1 MKFTEARSQLSQLYS
16 RISGGGV
23 EVIERNQERDVVIAN
38 ASEYRQLLE
47 RQAPFRIEVRFGAR
61 SVAAWIKGLPV
72 HAEGE
77 TVEEA
82 LDELALALVDYA
94 STWEKHLRHAPNHE
108 ENIGYVRRVQF
119 AGSTSAVRQMLA
131 RDATKEA
138 EEYSAESAQAPVFA

>member
-16 RISGGGV
+16 RISEGGV
-23 EVIERNQERDVVIAN
+23 EVIAN

-47 RQAPFRIEVRFGAR
+47 RQNPFRIEIRFGER

-77 TVEEA
+77 TVEEV
-82 LDELALALVDYA
+82 LDGLAAALVDYA
-94 STWEKHLRHAPNHE
+94 STWEKHLQHAPNHK
-108 ENIGYVRRVQF
+108 ENIGYVRRVQL

-131 RDATKEA
+131 RDATRGA
-138 EEYSAESAQAPVFA
+138 GGVQR